1 MPPAIMQLQR
11 SGLLI
16 PGLFALLLVHAPA
29 EAQSFGPA
37 TWIRQAWIAGDR
49 FIPMD
54 ITIGPHEEVFVTG
67 ELSVGK
73 DAWFEASADSADIR
87 MLDTPQDGG
96 GFLVRYDGG
105 TGKLGFVQPGSVR
118 IIQPPS
124 VFSLYSTGHSVAV
137 VDGRLFHGEGLGWN
151 EAYNTGSAM
160 VTVRDLEGSVQYRI
174 GPRERGLERWTIF
187 IQGIR
192 FDVQGNLYLA
202 GTYNDTLYF
211 SPDVVLAP
219 SRSFHHHTWDVFVA
233 SYAPD
238 GMVRWAHRVEGGPG
252 DLWISTGWFGRAA
265 FDVDAAGNMVLGAVA
280 DGTPPPAFS
289 AAEDGVVLANY
300 GSSDGVLQR
309 IQTLNDLGISY
320 KPTFSTL
327 RNNMGLIYR
336 LFAFS
341 YVAIPKSIRL
351 DKSGNMYTLWRK
363 RTADAALFNSLTVG
377 DTTLHRRQEVHIYV
391 LTKFDAQGT
400 FLWAR
405 RLDNHYEVSPGG
417 LEVAENGH
425 VYVWGIFQGRYA
437 EFEGVRLTQEEA
449 EGLDGFVAHY
459 DERGHLVR
467 ALHLETTGDT
477 WDYIETLA
485 IGASGDVFVTGSF
498 RADRAILGPDTL
510 YARGEGNLF
519 IAKYGATPLSSE
531 PSAEVPSGVIEVSNY
546 PNPFRHRA
554 TIAYRVP
561 APEHV
566 RLTVYDVLGRELAVL
581 VDERQSAGSH
591 SAKLDASSWPSGVY
605 LYRLEAG
612 NQVATGR
619 LVRRK

>member
-1 MPPAIMQLQR
+1 MQLRR
-11 SGLLI
+11 SGPLI

-67 ELSVGK
+67 ELSVEE

-124 VFSLYSTGHSVAV
+124 IFSLYSTGHSVAV

-192 FDVQGNLYLA
+192 FDAQGNLYLA
-202 GTYNDTLYF
+202 GTYRDTLYF

-219 SRSFHHHTWDVFVA
+219 SRRFHQHTWDVFVA

-238 GMVRWAHRVEGGPG
+238 GMVRWAHQVEGGTD
-252 DLWISTGWFGRAA
+252 DLWISNGWFGRAA

-280 DGTPPPAFS
+280 DDVPPPAFS
-289 AAEDGVVLANY
+289 AAEDGVVLAHY
-300 GSSDGVLQR
+300 SSSNGALQR

-327 RNNMGLIYR
+327 RNHMGPIYR
-336 LFAFS
+336 AFANS
-341 YVAIPKSIRL
+341 YVARPTSIRL
-351 DKSGNMYTLWRK
+351 DRSGNMYVLWRK
-363 RTADAALFNSLTVG
+363 TTVDDWGINTLTVG
-377 DTTLHRRQEVHIYV
+377 DTTLTAQDEARNLNV

-400 FLWAR
+400 LLWVR
-405 RLDNHYEVSPGG
+405 RLDSHYVLSPGG

-425 VYVWGIFQGRYA
+425 VYVWGIFRGRYA

-459 DERGHLVR
+459 DESGHLVR

-485 IGASGDVFVTGSF
+485 IGASGNVYVVGSF
-498 RADRAILGPDTL
+498 RADRAILGADTL

-519 IAKYGATPLSSE
+519 IAKYGAMSLSSE
-531 PSAEVPSGVIEVSNY
+531 PSDEVPSREIEVWNY
-546 PNPFRHRA
+546 PNPFRQRA
-554 TIAYRVP
+554 TIEYRLP
-561 APEHV
+561 AGGHV
-566 RLTVYDVLGRELAVL
+566 RLTMYDVLGRELAVL

-591 SAKLDASSWPSGVY
+591 FAKLDASSWPSGVY

-619 LVRRK
+619 LVRHK